1 MNELL
6 ELLEEPTNFKRISY
20 DIEKGLWLIEY
31 KTNLSPDEV
40 ESDNLIEFL
49 QNV

>member
-6 ELLEEPTNFKRISY
+6 ELLEQPTNFKRISF
-20 DIEKGLWLIEY
+20 DTEKRLWLIEY

-49 QNV
+49 KNI